1 MQWMIYGA
9 NGYSA
14 QLIAQEAVD
23 RGHSPILAGRNRDKV
38 ELIAAELGLPSSIF
52 SLDNVDAAA
61 EAMADVDLVI
71 HCAGPFS
78 ATSAPMIE
86 ACLQS
91 KTHYFDITGE
101 IDVFENAHSEAI
113 ATRAKE
119 AGIIICPGV
128 GFDVIPTDCVAAT
141 LAESMPD
148 AVSLSLGFDSGASLS
163 PGTAKTSVEGLA
175 LGSKARVNGELK
187 KCSVAHKVRNIDFGR
202 GKKFAM
208 TIPWGDISTAYV
220 TTGIPNIDTFIP
232 AKPIAIPFVK
242 LSGLFKAFF
251 KLAPVQNYLKNQIE
265 KKVIGPDT
273 EARRKARTWVW
284 GEVKNAAGEV
294 KQAYV
299 ETPNGY
305 DVTVY
310 GPLAIVEKLAASQP
324 EANSDKMGSIT
335 PALLMGSDFISQ
347 LPETSPIKVV

>member
-14 QLIAQEAVD
+14 QLIAREAVD
-23 RGHSPILAGRNRDKV
+23 RGHGPILAGRNRDKV
-38 ELIAAELGLPSSIF
+38 ELIAAELGLSARVF
-52 SLDNVDAAA
+52 SLDNVETAAA
-61 EAMADVDLVI
+61 QMADVDLVI

-101 IDVFENAHSEAI
+101 IDVFEHAHSEAI
-113 ATRAKE
+113 NTRAKE

-141 LAESMPD
+141 LAEAMPD
-148 AVSLSLGFDSGASLS
+148 AVSLSLGFDTGASLS

-187 KCSVAHKVRNIDFGR
+187 NCSVAHKVRTIDFGR

-208 TIPWGDISTAYV
+208 TIPWGDISTAYK

-232 AKPIAIPFVK
+232 TKAFAIPFVK
-242 LSGLFKAFF
+242 LSGLMKPLF
-251 KLAPVQNYLKNQIE
+251 KLASVQNFLKKQIE
-265 KKVIGPDT
+265 KKVVGPD
-273 EARRKARTWVW
+273 EQERKQARTWVW
-284 GEVKNAAGEV
+284 GEVKNAAGDI
-294 KQAYV
+294 KQAFV

-310 GPLAIVEKLAASQP
+310 GPLAIVEKLAASR
-324 EANSDKMGSIT
+324 ADADSSKMGSIT
-335 PALLMGSDFISQ
+335 PALLMGSDFISH
-347 LPETSPIKVV
+347 LPDSTAIKVV